1 MLSVGNGKQMMM
13 LVVKLFQ
20 VWNMAQTNW
29 H

>member
-20 VWNMAQTNW
+20 GWNMAQTNW